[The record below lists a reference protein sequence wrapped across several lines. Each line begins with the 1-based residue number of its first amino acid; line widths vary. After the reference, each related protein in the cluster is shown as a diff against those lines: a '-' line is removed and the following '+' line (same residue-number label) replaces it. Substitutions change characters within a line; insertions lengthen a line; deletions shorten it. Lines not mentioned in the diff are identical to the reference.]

1 MNRINW
7 NQFELKN
14 PNPQNSFETMCRNIF
29 LRTYKISSHSFSAN
43 YNQAGLETEP
53 VLFDGKYYGFQCK
66 YSASGNGDA
75 LYAEVLKSLKKA
87 VAAYPHLNT
96 AIIYTNLDIKPNV
109 SQEDLQKTKKSN
121 RVKIHELGQ
130 TNNLEILWFVKPNFE
145 TVLNEIGN
153 YDLYR
158 SFFSPEDTLGLLKCA
173 LTYDERTFLVSDQFM
188 DLSLNGSKFSDVK
201 EEILSKGDCI
211 ITGAAGTGKSEILK
225 SLYLQSENQYLTS
238 INQSTPNNDTPIPV
252 FVRLRECVN
261 GNLEELL
268 RNRLKDFD
276 INVSNSQNH
285 YRYFFDGLDEVS
297 SLDFGAV
304 LNCLARLKGQVST
317 KTIILTS
324 RLNTPNL
331 TMALRDFK
339 PTVYT
344 VDPLEGSD
352 VDEYFK
358 RLNNPKKQEKLQTLK
373 DSQIP
378 IFEDVTDIFSAVLL
392 SENIFQIDSSTT
404 KVDLISA
411 NAEKLVES
419 NCKYSLI
426 NLPEPKILCVERI
439 LSRVSELMQRTGNIS
454 VSRIDLQ
461 AIIGELF
468 PGCNYLQVDQIIDF
482 ISEIF
487 FDSVATQFSQN
498 RYSYRHKRYFEF
510 YLYSAIKDVF
520 YENPA
525 ILRELRLLSNKDFIL
540 NIFLVQELKN
550 NILSNNVERVFVL
563 RFFETYLGESYMQNI
578 ENSWFMPKS
587 LLISGDDSYLQSREL
602 REYLCTKQVEELQQ
616 FLKNDPLSIKGF
628 LSADNYYSFVKEYH
642 KANGI
647 DIRAML
653 GELYDIQDEWLQ
665 KAAGKD
671 QTAFW
676 YCRCVIDQI
685 PISKLFDAIDF
696 SVNISTADLDYYPY
710 SQNGATTVVDFYE
723 LAIESFGDWLI
734 SSIYSFNTQQLEI
747 LSYVLLRPRY
757 LRVLLKDSG
766 LSGIASAICDRVTAC
781 DTEPFRLHTIV
792 LYGVLTGTI
801 IQKDDV
807 QARADKVNKNH
818 LESWRANL
826 ELNSY
831 IAMILGEEFRAYH
844 YDYKLG
850 IALRQIVHGYYPD
863 RKGEILSAILRE
875 VNKYNLVHRNWFS
888 YYNAVFIGESVASL
902 DINSAEVKTFILE
915 LRKFDSV
922 VSTFQVLYTIMRR
935 NSELFKSIA
944 NPSLIASEYVKAC
957 RQLSYYDHNTD
968 LAFMYATMISRFD
981 LTKADALFESA
992 INNSIFRP
1000 IFRKEDMLDY
1010 HLPNCLLT
1018 AYNNYWFSTDE
1029 LENAL
1034 KRTRSILKTAKD
1046 TLDSGADGAYFKY
1059 LVESC
1064 CPQLSDIVQDIKVNA
1079 ENLERPMGWESYSST
1094 AHIEGLTID
1103 NLAQYYKCEVDGVN
1117 YSSISV
1123 WRELIGFELENDN
1136 ELTILYQTLAD
1147 NYYPVSVFNKM
1158 SSCFHIITAVLIS
1171 DVKTKQNAIKF
1182 IMEHAGRMGLINLI
1196 KAYALVGN
1204 DQGGRR
1210 LLEQLIRLCES
1221 MVYPSA
1227 EYVGKAKK
1235 HNHQADKIIEI
1246 ICNSEITD
1254 WDENSEM
1261 CIMHYIP
1268 DPKIVIKWDQY
1279 EDHEPFNEEWATKHP
1294 DKNAKST
1301 HYYVCYEDNIIK
1313 TLDMVWVDG
1322 SRALIPV
1329 PDYTTKHINRK
1340 NYNIGRLV
1348 NCNLDNYNGYIV
1360 RSGLIVD

>member
-1 MNRINW
+1 MNEINW
-7 NQFELKN
+7 NYFELKN
-14 PNPQNSFETMCRNIF
+14 PNPQNAFETMCRNIF
-29 LRTYKISSHSFSAN
+29 LRTYKVSSHGFSAN

-87 VAAYPHLNT
+87 VVAYPNLNSV
-96 AIIYTNLDIKPNV
+96 IVYTNLDIKPNV
-109 SQEDLQKTKKSN
+109 SQEKLQKTKKSN

-145 TVLNEIGN
+145 TALNEVGN
-153 YDLYR
+153 YDLFR
-158 SFFSPEDTLGLLKCA
+158 SFFSSEDTLGLLKCA
-173 LTYDERTFLVSDQFM
+173 LTHDERTFLASSQFI
-188 DLSLNGSKFSDVK
+188 DLSLNGTKFSAIK
-201 EEILSKGDCI
+201 EEILSESISI
-211 ITGAAGTGKSEILK
+211 INGAAGTGKSEILK
-225 SLYLQSENQYLTS
+225 SLYLQCENQYLKS
-238 INQSTPNNDTPIPV
+238 INQATPNSDTPIPV

-276 INVSNSQNH
+276 ICVSNSQNH
-285 YRYFFDGLDEVS
+285 YLYFFDGLDEVS

-304 LNCLARLKGQVST
+304 LNCITRLKGQVST
-317 KTIILTS
+317 KRIILTS

-331 TMALRDFK
+331 TLVLRDFK

-344 VDPLEGSD
+344 VDLLKDSD

-358 RLNNPKKQEKLQTLK
+358 CLNNTEKQEKLRALK

-378 IFEDVTDIFSAVLL
+378 IFEDVTDIFSVVLL
-392 SENIFQIDSSTT
+392 SENIFQIDSATT

-411 NAEKLVES
+411 NAEKLIES
-419 NCKYSLI
+419 NLKYSLI

-439 LSRVSELMQRTGNIS
+439 LARVSILMQRSGNIS
-454 VSRIDLQ
+454 VSRSDLQ
-461 AIIGELF
+461 TIIGELF
-468 PGCNYLQVDQIIDF
+468 PGCSYLQVDQIIDF
-482 ISEIF
+482 ISEMF
-487 FDSVATQFSQN
+487 FDSAATPFSQN

-525 ILRELRLLSNKDFIL
+525 ILRGLKLLSNKDFIL

-550 NILSNNVERVFVL
+550 NILSSNVEKVLAL
-563 RFFETYLGESYMQNI
+563 RFLETYLGEDYMQNV
-578 ENSWFMPKS
+578 ENIWFAPKS
-587 LLISGDDSYLQSREL
+587 LLIPSDDSYLKSREL
-602 REYLCTKQVEELQQ
+602 REYLCAKQVDELKQ
-616 FLKNDPLSIKGF
+616 FLKNDPLSIRGF
-628 LSADNYYSFVKEYH
+628 LTVDNYYSFVKEYH

-647 DIRAML
+647 DIREIL

-665 KAAGKD
+665 KSAGKD
-671 QTAFW
+671 QAAFW
-676 YCRCVIDQI
+676 YCKYVIDQN
-685 PISKLFDAIDF
+685 PIIKLFDTIDF
-696 SVNISTADLDYYPY
+696 SVKVSSTDLDYYSY
-710 SQNGATTVVDFYE
+710 SHNSANTVVDFYE
-723 LAIESFGDWLI
+723 LAIESFSDWLI
-734 SSIYSFNTQQLEI
+734 PIIDSFTAQQLEI

-757 LRVLLKDSG
+757 LRFLLKDSG
-766 LSGIASAICDRVTAC
+766 LSSIASAICARVTAC

-792 LYGVLTGTI
+792 LYGVLTGKI

-807 QARADKVNKNH
+807 QARVEKVNKNH

-831 IAMILGEEFRAYH
+831 SAIILGEEFKAYH
-844 YDYKLG
+844 SDYELG
-850 IALRQIVHGYYPD
+850 IALRNIIHGYYPD
-863 RKGEILSAILRE
+863 RKGEILSAILQE

-888 YYNAVFIGESVASL
+888 YHNAVFIGESLASL
-902 DINSAEVKTFILE
+902 DINCAEVKTFILD
-915 LRKFDSV
+915 LRRFDSV
-922 VSTFQVLYTIMRR
+922 VSAFQVLYTVMRR
-935 NSELFKSIA
+935 NTELFKSIA
-944 NPSLIASEYVKAC
+944 NPSIIASEYMKAC
-957 RQLSYYDHNTD
+957 QQLSYYDHNTD
-968 LAFMYATMISRFD
+968 LAFMYATMISQFD
-981 LTKADALFESA
+981 ITKADAMFESA

-1010 HLPNCLLT
+1010 HLPSCLLT
-1018 AYNNYWFSTDE
+1018 AYNNFWFSTE
-1029 LENAL
+1029 KLENVI
-1034 KRTRSILKTAKD
+1034 KRTRSILKTATD
-1046 TLDSGADGAYFKY
+1046 TLDSGADSAYFKY
-1059 LVESC
+1059 LVELC

-1079 ENLERPMGWESYSST
+1079 ENLEKPMGWESYSSI

-1103 NLAQYYKCEVDGVN
+1103 NLPQYYKCEIDGIN

-1123 WRELIGFELENDN
+1123 WKELIGFELENDN
-1136 ELTILYQTLAD
+1136 ELTILYQTLKD
-1147 NYYPVSVFNKM
+1147 NYFPMSVFNKLNK
-1158 SSCFHIITAVLIS
+1158 CFHIITAVLIS
-1171 DVKTKQNAIKF
+1171 DVKTKSKVVNF
-1182 IMEHAGRMGLINLI
+1182 LMEHTGRMGLVNLI

-1210 LLEQLIRLCES
+1210 LLEQLISLCES
-1221 MVYPSA
+1221 MVYPSD
-1227 EYVGKAKK
+1227 EYVGKVKK
-1235 HNHQADKIIEI
+1235 QNHQADQLIEL

-1261 CIMHYIP
+1261 CIMHYMP

-1294 DKNAKST
+1294 DKNAKRT
-1301 HYYVCYEDNIIK
+1301 HYYVCYEDK
-1313 TLDMVWVDG
+1313 TLMVLDMVWVDG

-1348 NCNLDNYNGYIV
+1348 NWNLDNYNGYIV